1 MSEEKKI
8 TYVSILADESINDE
22 FEKALDAIE
31 RKLGQHH
38 PMFVG
43 DKAIFSNEEFEVN
56 SPIDSNIMIG
66 YFQKGTREDINSA
79 IREASNSFYEWSSLD
94 WKERVRIIR
103 NAADYLDQQKFLL
116 AALITLEAGK
126 NRYEALAEVGE
137 GIDFLRYY
145 SDIYEEHLGFT
156 LQLSS
161 YAPNEKC
168 QSVLRPHGV
177 WTVVSPFNFPI
188 ALAAGM
194 ASAALLTGNTIVLK
208 PTSTAPFSGLKLYQ
222 AFVRSGVPS
231 GAVNVITG
239 PGQAFGEE
247 IVKNPDVAG
256 IAFTGSR
263 DVGMWLYRNFSEK
276 QAYPKPIVMELGSKN
291 PTIVTSRADIDKA
304 VEGVVKAAFG
314 YGGEK
319 CSATSRVYV
328 HKKIFEKFTEAIR
341 MKVDEIVVGDPRQKD
356 VFFGPLINSRAFAT
370 YKDAINATEKVGGRI
385 IAGGKV
391 LDKGPFSRG
400 YYVTPTI
407 VTGIP
412 QDHAL
417 MKDELFVPFL
427 VVDTFESLEEALG
440 KANDT
445 EYGLTAGIFS
455 EDPGEIEY
463 FFKHIQFGVTYANR
477 KGGSTTGAWPGAQ
490 PFGGWKGSGSTGRGV
505 GGPYYM
511 LSFLREQA
519 QTRI

>member
-8 TYVSILADESINDE
+8 TYVSLLADESINDE
-22 FEKALDAIE
+22 FEKALDFIE
-31 RKLGQHH
+31 TKLGQHH

-43 DKAIFSNEEFEVN
+43 DKAIFSNEEFDVR
-56 SPIDSNIMIG
+56 SPIDSDIVIG

-79 IREASNSFYEWSSLD
+79 ISEARNSFYEWSSLD
-94 WKERVRIIR
+94 WKERVRIMR
-103 NAADYLDQQKFLL
+103 NAADYLDQQKFHL

-161 YAPNEKC
+161 YAPGEKC

-222 AFVRSGVPS
+222 TFVRSGVPS

-239 PGQAFGEE
+239 PGLAFGEE

-263 DVGMWLYRNFSEK
+263 AVGMWLYRNFSAK
-276 QAYPKPIVMELGSKN
+276 QAYPKPIVLELGSKN
-291 PTIVTSRADIDKA
+291 PTIVTPHADIEKA

-314 YGGEK
+314 FGGEK

-328 HKKIFEKFTEAIR
+328 HTKIFEKFTEAIR
-341 MKVDEIVVGDPRQKD
+341 MKVDEIVVGDPRKKD
-356 VFFGPLINSRAFAT
+356 VFFGPLINSGAFAT
-370 YKDAINATEKVGGRI
+370 YKDAIDATEKEGGRI

-391 LDKGPFSRG
+391 LEKGPFSRG
-400 YYVTPTI
+400 YYVTPTV

-427 VVDTFESLEEALG
+427 IVDTFESLEEALG

-455 EDPGEIEY
+455 EDPGEIDY
-463 FFKHIQFGVTYANR
+463 FFRHIQFGVTYANR